1 MIAPAALTWLA
12 LGWGADATPSAI
24 PPTATFASLG
34 HEAVQD
40 LVILGETRPILVR
53 LRVSVGDRAFRSAWL
68 DATRTLQAQLDRD
81 HDGKLT
87 TAEAEAG
94 GLPLYLG
101 PAVVAPGAKPRAE
114 VDFNPKD
121 GLISVEE
128 LTEALRGGSGPFRVQ
143 VDGLADRR
151 TDALFDH
158 LDRDK
163 DGLLTRPELA
173 AVVGSLRKLDR
184 DDNELI
190 AADEVAS
197 VGPPAAV
204 VTSAMMGGRASRETA
219 VPPAVELVAGESPL
233 RVVRLLLKKYDTG
246 SSRGPG
252 KTDSKLSPEEFAIP
266 PSAFQAADTGHD
278 GTLNLDE
285 LRKYL
290 AQSPVDVVVDVAL
303 SPEPTGRPLARVQGV
318 DGILPDGFAVQS
330 LAEGMVGVEVGS
342 IRLDI
347 QVDDGLGAADSARKT
362 FRARFD
368 ALDANQDGYL
378 EESELDQNNGQ
389 PSPLAG
395 LFRPLDR
402 DGDGKLYPAEVDDYV
417 TRQIAANRGR
427 LTLTASNEGRALF
440 GIIDTDRDR
449 QLGAREVLETVTHVS
464 ACDRDR
470 DGKISPTEIPH
481 HIQLTL
487 TRGDLSAVLASPVVN
502 PNVVV
507 QRVLFIPP
515 PSRVAVGPP
524 WFRKMDRNRDGDVS
538 RREFLGTLDQFDRLD
553 RDHDGL
559 LGPAEAEAA
568 ATSAASSSRPVKGPG
583 G

>member
-1 MIAPAALTWLA
+1 MNAPAALTWLA
-12 LGWGADATPSAI
+12 LGWGADAPAPPAAI
-24 PPTATFASLG
+24 PPAATFAAMG
-34 HEAVQD
+34 DDAVQD

-68 DATRTLQAQLDRD
+68 DAARTLHAQLDRD

-87 TAEAEAG
+87 TAEAEAA
-94 GLPLYLG
+94 GLPAFLG
-101 PAVVAPGAKPRAE
+101 PMVVAPGAKPRE
-114 VDFNPKD
+114 VDVNPKD
-121 GLISVEE
+121 GVISFEE
-128 LTEALRGGSGPFRVQ
+128 LAEALRAGSGPFRVQ

-173 AVVGSLRKLDR
+173 AIVGSLRKLDR

-190 AADEVAS
+190 AADEVAG
-197 VGPPAAV
+197 VGPPAPV
-204 VTSAMMGGRASRETA
+204 ITSVMMGGRAARETV

-252 KTDSKLSPEEFAIP
+252 KTDSRLSPEEFAIP
-266 PSAFQAADTGHD
+266 PSAFQAADTGRD
-278 GTLNLDE
+278 GTLNLEE

-290 AQSPVDVVVDVAL
+290 AQSPIDVVVDVAL
-303 SPEPTGRPLARVQGV
+303 SPEPNGRPLARVQGV
-318 DGILPDGFAVQS
+318 DGTLPDGFSVQP
-330 LAEGMVGVEVGS
+330 LAEGVVGVEVGPV
-342 IRLDI
+342 RLDI
-347 QVDDGLGAADSARKT
+347 QVDDGLGAAESARKT

-378 EESELDQNNGQ
+378 EEAELNQNNGQ

-417 TRQIAANRGR
+417 TRQVAANRGR

-440 GIIDTDRDR
+440 GIIDSDRDR
-449 QLGAREVLETVTHVS
+449 RLGAREVLETFAHVS

-470 DGKISPTEIPH
+470 DGKIAPTEIPH

-559 LGPAEAEAA
+559 LAPAEAEAA
-568 ATSAASSSRPVKGPG
+568 TASTNAVKGPG